1 DLLVAVAVR
10 EAHDP
15 LAHLLRGE
23 PVVAGQA
30 GVALEVDHAG
40 QGDAVVGPAA
50 AVVEEEVGL
59 FLGTAGIGAG
69 EVIAAA
75 GEAGIAGAEELVV
88 ESGAAVGA
96 ALRGL
101 DIGEAGAELGLRGPV
116 DLTLPAGDILPVQAG
131 GLSGGGSEGGGAG
144 AEGGLA
150 EHPSAQQ
157 GAARGARGP
166 GGRCGRGEV
175 AGMVGRHDVSW
186 GGGGSGEREATVVT
200 P

>member
-1 DLLVAVAVR
+1 D
-10 EAHDP
+10 
-15 LAHLLRGE
+15 
-23 PVVAGQA
+23 
-30 GVALEVDHAG
+30 
-40 QGDAVVGPAA
+40 
-50 AVVEEEVGL
+50 
-59 FLGTAGIGAG
+59 
-69 EVIAAA
+69 
-75 GEAGIAGAEELVV
+75 
-88 ESGAAVGA
+88 SGAAVGA

-144 AEGGLA
+144 AEGGRA

-175 AGMVGRHDVSW
+175 AGMVGRHDVCW
-186 GGGGSGEREATVVT
+186 GGGGSGERGGAGAPRAAAPVLRAAAPSTPPRSRERREVPVV
-200 P
+200 PAVDAGGVRWRGW

>member
-1 DLLVAVAVR
+1 
-10 EAHDP
+10 
-15 LAHLLRGE
+15 
-23 PVVAGQA
+23 
-30 GVALEVDHAG
+30 
-40 QGDAVVGPAA
+40 
-50 AVVEEEVGL
+50 
-59 FLGTAGIGAG
+59 TAGIGAG

-75 GEAGIAGAEELVV
+75 GEAGIAGAEVLVV

-144 AEGGLA
+144 TEGGRA

-157 GAARGARGP
+157 RSEEHTSELQSRFDLVWRLLLEKQKPGP
-166 GGRCGRGEV
+166 
-175 AGMVGRHDVSW
+175 MPSHI
-186 GGGGSGEREATVVT
+186 T
-200 P
+200 